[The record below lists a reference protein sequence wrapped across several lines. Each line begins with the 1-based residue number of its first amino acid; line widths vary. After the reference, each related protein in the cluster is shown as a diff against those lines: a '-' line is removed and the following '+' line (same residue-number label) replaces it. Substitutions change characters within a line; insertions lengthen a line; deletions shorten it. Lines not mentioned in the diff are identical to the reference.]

1 MKYTFYYWNEF
12 KVVFLWFHFLHFWKN
27 LQSCWYFF
35 KGKFFNI
42 LLISFYLALNRGIFP
57 QPWITIS
64 LQDMGCHESTII
76 IPVFEPD
83 GRPVLLNSH
92 NWPPLI
98 NSWFFSPIRYCES
111 VSSKWTIG
119 KLNRKALIA
128 NAVGCYQ
135 QKNNWK
141 EQVEWGGKNTR

>member
-1 MKYTFYYWNEF
+1 MHFTMETNLRFFSLISFFAFLKKIFNHVDTFLKE
-12 KVVFLWFHFLHFWKN
+12 
-27 LQSCWYFF
+27 
-35 KGKFFNI
+35 KFFSI
-42 LLISFYLALNRGIFP
+42 FLFLFYLALNHGIFP